1 MEYRFS
7 SKCGDGEEFWATG
20 CGCVSIS
27 RMHALSGVSTKAR
40 SRFITSVR
48 RFGVTVAAMS
58 VAAAP
63 LLITA
68 PQAVAA
74 CPDVDLVFARGTSEP
89 AGIGRVGQ
97 ALADNLQAQL
107 GGRTLSTYGV
117 NYPATYDF
125 LAAADGAT
133 DATNHI
139 VAMAGQCPSTRFVLG
154 GYSQGAAVVDM
165 LIGIPP
171 LGDKVGDV
179 GSAPPLPANV
189 ANKVLAVAAF
199 GNPATK
205 FGNPVSAAGG
215 PYAGKGIDLC
225 NNGDPICSPG
235 RNPFA
240 HTSYENTGMPGQAA
254 GFVVGML

>member
-1 MEYRFS
+1 M
-7 SKCGDGEEFWATG
+7 
-20 CGCVSIS
+20 I
-27 RMHALSGVSTKAR
+27 
-40 SRFITSVR
+40 
-48 RFGVTVAAMS
+48 
-58 VAAAP
+58 
-63 LLITA
+63 ITA
-68 PQAVAA
+68 PQAAAA
-74 CPDVDLVFARGTSEP
+74 CPDVELVFARGTSEP

-97 ALADNLQAQL
+97 ALADSLQAQL
-107 GGRTLSTYGV
+107 GDRTLSTYGV

-139 VAMAGQCPSTRFVLG
+139 VSMAAQCPSTRFVLG

-179 GSAPPLPANV
+179 GSAPPLPGSV
-189 ANKVLAVAAF
+189 ANKVLAIAAF

-215 PYAGKGIDLC
+215 AYAGKGIDLC
-225 NNGDPICSPG
+225 NNGDPICSQG

-240 HTSYENTGMPGQAA
+240 HTSYEATGMPGQAA
-254 GFVVGML
+254 GFVAGML